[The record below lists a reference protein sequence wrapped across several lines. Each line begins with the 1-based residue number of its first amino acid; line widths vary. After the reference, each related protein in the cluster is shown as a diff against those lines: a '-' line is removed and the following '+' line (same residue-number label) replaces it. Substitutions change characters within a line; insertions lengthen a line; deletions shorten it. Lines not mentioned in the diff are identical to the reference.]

1 MGVEV
6 GLADRMMILRLLLLK
21 AVWFWFWE
29 ERRVKGEGMVL
40 LRDCWP
46 LERWASNHPSG
57 YGLTQ
62 TLSQDWS
69 APFAKRSLRGSHI
82 LPRTHLISLSLPL
95 FFFSLYCFLE
105 VIFKKLFFKFF
116 CICLSLKKLV
126 NEKHFPVKEN
136 FGLVSRK
143 IFLFLV
149 VFVFRKVVSRKPLS
163 KLFYFHVF
171 VCH

>member
-1 MGVEV
+1 
-6 GLADRMMILRLLLLK
+6 MILRLLLLE

-29 ERRVKGEGMVL
+29 ERRVKGEGLVL

-95 FFFSLYCFLE
+95 FFIFLFIPFFLVYTIFWK
-105 VIFKKLFFKFF
+105 VIFRKLFFKFF
-116 CICLSLKKLV
+116 CICLSLKKLI

-143 IFLFLV
+143 IFFFLV